1 MAESAFKRTFKIKA
15 FTGDDDDGVSGRCLC
30 SRKDTTHYYS
40 RPNSSSCSQR
50 RQEARS
56 DLVIARDGEAW
67 ELIHDMDPANQTG
80 PQHVDGLKNTF
91 EPVEIDDYIDLS
103 NKFKKCKM
111 ETEDENPK
119 KWIS

>member
-1 MAESAFKRTFKIKA
+1 MWMA
-15 FTGDDDDGVSGRCLC
+15 
-30 SRKDTTHYYS
+30 
-40 RPNSSSCSQR
+40 
-50 RQEARS
+50 
-56 DLVIARDGEAW
+56 
-67 ELIHDMDPANQTG
+67 
-80 PQHVDGLKNTF
+80 LKNTF